1 MTYRK
6 DDEESK
12 GAEDTNEPINRTIER
27 IVNGDTRHL
36 KKNLMP
42 LQLAGQDQ
50 ILRHY
55 TLGGPETD
63 RDVRMYLELA
73 DLEHLVEIA
82 RAAKT
87 KRAVL
92 PKAGI
97 TVVVRRSRDGHIYE
111 TMHLE
116 SLQPVPEGV
125 PTSFSCPLS
134 IQQYNQWSMMG
145 LIKR

>member
-1 MTYRK
+1 MK
-6 DDEESK
+6 ND
-12 GAEDTNEPINRTIER
+12 EDTPQTNETINRTIER
-27 IVNGDTRHL
+27 IVSGDTRHL
-36 KKNLMP
+36 QKNLMP
-42 LQLAGQDQ
+42 LQQAGQDE

-73 DLEHLVEIA
+73 DLEHLVKIA
-82 RAAKT
+82 RAAVT
-87 KRAVL
+87 RRAVL

-111 TMHLE
+111 TMHLT

-125 PTSFSCPLS
+125 PTSLS
-134 IQQYNQWSMMG
+134 GTLTPQQYNQWQRAG
-145 LIKR
+145 LIKTK

>member
-1 MTYRK
+1 
-6 DDEESK
+6 
-12 GAEDTNEPINRTIER
+12 
-27 IVNGDTRHL
+27 
-36 KKNLMP
+36 MP
-42 LQLAGQDQ
+42 LQVAGQDE

-55 TLGGPETD
+55 SLGGPSTD

-73 DLEHLVEIA
+73 DLEHLCKIA
-82 RAAKT
+82 RAAHT

-125 PTSFSCPLS
+125 PTSLS
-134 IQQYNQWSMMG
+134 GTLTPQQYNQWQRAG
-145 LIKR
+145 LIKSR